1 MSTLQGERM
10 AERLETRRLTRD
22 ALRARMTDFVAAT
35 YTSSTDL
42 LGSGVVAVAA
52 VVLLDVVSAEDKG
65 LSKLLLWFA
74 SVLLFLMVR
83 AFTRIGAILSGAR
96 LSRGDQLWPVMSGFA
111 EMVAFLT
118 LSDRFAAA
126 PFEIA
131 WLLSHACQAIFAGLL
146 IHNRIALLN
155 PDDYADDLKS
165 FVAFYKSW
173 MESGRNASWGW
184 GGLLALSTAGMF
196 AASQAGMGDLRVVVA
211 DVLAATGVIISLF
224 ALGRTGRVFDR
235 FAELVHAGEV

>member
-1 MSTLQGERM
+1 M

-22 ALRARMTDFVAAT
+22 ALRARLTDFVAAT

-52 VVLLDVVSAEDKG
+52 VVLLDVVSAENKE

-83 AFTRIGAILSGAR
+83 AFTRIGAVLSGAR
-96 LSRGDQLWPVMSGFA
+96 LSRGDQLWPVMTGFA

-131 WLLSHACQAIFAGLL
+131 WLLSHACQALFAGLL
-146 IHNRIALLN
+146 IHNRIGLLK

-165 FVAFYKSW
+165 FVAFYKPW
-173 MESGRNASWGW
+173 MESGRNATWGW
-184 GGLLALSTAGMF
+184 GAVLALGTAGIF
-196 AASQAGMGDLRVVVA
+196 AASQAGFGDMRVPVA
-211 DVLAATGVIISLF
+211 DALAAAAIVISML
-224 ALGRTGRVFDR
+224 ALGRTGRIFDR
-235 FAELVHAGEV
+235 FADLVHAEKD

>member
-1 MSTLQGERM
+1 MPDRS
-10 AERLETRRLTRD
+10 ETRRLTRD
-22 ALRARMTDFVAAT
+22 ALRARLTDFVAAT

-52 VVLLDVVSAEDKG
+52 VVLLDVVSAEERG
-65 LSKLLLWFA
+65 LSKLLLWSA
-74 SVLLFLMVR
+74 SVLLFLTVR

-96 LSRGDQLWPVMSGFA
+96 LSRGDQLWPVMTGFA

-131 WLLSHACQAIFAGLL
+131 WLLSHAFQALFAGLL
-146 IHNRIALLN
+146 IHNRIVLLN
-155 PDDYADDLKS
+155 PDDYADDLKA
-165 FVAFYKSW
+165 FVAFYKPW
-173 MESGRNASWGW
+173 LETGRNVTWGW
-184 GGLLALSTAGMF
+184 GAMLALGTAGTC
-196 AASQAGMGDLRVVVA
+196 AASMAGINVRVPVA
-211 DVLAATGVIISLF
+211 DVLAAGAVIVSMQ

-235 FAELVHAGEV
+235 FAELVHVDGE

>member
-1 MSTLQGERM
+1 M
-10 AERLETRRLTRD
+10 AERSETRRLTRD
-22 ALRARMTDFVAAT
+22 ALRARLTDFVSAT

-65 LSKLLLWFA
+65 LSKLLLWGA
-74 SVLLFLMVR
+74 SVLLFLTVR

-96 LSRGDQLWPVMSGFA
+96 LSRGDQLWPVLSGFA

-118 LSDRFAAA
+118 LSDRFASA

-131 WLLSHACQAIFAGLL
+131 WLLSHACQALFAGLL
-146 IHNRIALLN
+146 IHNRLTLLK
-155 PDDYADDLKS
+155 PEDYADDLRA
-165 FVAFYKSW
+165 FVAFYKPW

-184 GGLLALSTAGMF
+184 GGFLAVSTAATF
-196 AASQAGMGDLRVVVA
+196 AASQAGFGELRVIVA
-211 DVLAATGVIISLF
+211 DVLAATAVIISMF

-235 FAELVHAGEV
+235 FADLVHADGD